1 MLKNLNPKPLLPT
14 RIARLEELLLGKTT
28 YSLQPE
34 KLVNYVLNSYG
45 FYKKQETF
53 PFDIWNI
60 DNQAVM
66 HLYRAGIKQRRQL
79 HIQSVKHTWWRPKSV
94 RKSSGRTGYTYKP
107 QSVAQEKVISS
118 TKSEI
123 TDQTESS
130 ANFEPIKRI
139 QTLVEN
145 VRDES
150 ISLDEVRPI
159 LRNISQEMVQGV
171 IEGSE
176 EKSSKFLEII
186 EQNQQVIL
194 SEEEMKSNILESNNT
209 EQNTRQNSVLNE
221 VSSKELAEL
230 FLNDL
235 TDNVSVY
242 LEDILDELLQ
252 NNTYNDHK
260 FDIHH
265 NDHNK

>member
-1 MLKNLNPKPLLPT
+1 MIENLNPKPLLPT

-53 PFDIWNI
+53 PFNIWSI

-66 HLYRAGIKQRRQL
+66 HLYRAGIKQRRHL

-107 QSVAQEKVISS
+107 QSAQEKVISS

-130 ANFEPIKRI
+130 VDFEPIKRI

-186 EQNQQVIL
+186 EQNQQVTL
-194 SEEEMKSNILESNNT
+194 SEEEMKSNILESSNT

-221 VSSKELAEL
+221 LSAKELAEL

-252 NNTYNDHK
+252 NNND
-260 FDIHH
+260 
-265 NDHNK
+265 DH

>member
-1 MLKNLNPKPLLPT
+1 MFENLNPKPLLPT
-14 RIARLEELLLGKTT
+14 RVARLEELLLGKTT

-34 KLVNYVLNSYG
+34 KFVNYVLNSYG

-60 DNQAVM
+60 DNQAIM

-79 HIQSVKHTWWRPKSV
+79 HIQNVKHTWWRPKSV
-94 RKSSGRTGYTYKP
+94 RRSSGRIGYTYKP
-107 QSVAQEKVISS
+107 QSAQEKVISS
-118 TKSEI
+118 IKSEI

-130 ANFEPIKRI
+130 IDFEPIRRI
-139 QTLVEN
+139 QTLAEN

-159 LRNISQEMVQGV
+159 LRNISQEMVHGV

-176 EKSSKFLEII
+176 ERSSKFLEIL
-186 EQNQQVIL
+186 EQNQQVTLIG
-194 SEEEMKSNILESNNT
+194 EEMKSNISEPNYG
-209 EQNTRQNSVLNE
+209 EQVNRQNSILSE
-221 VSSKELAEL
+221 ISAKELAEV

-252 NNTYNDHK
+252 NNNND
-260 FDIHH
+260 D
-265 NDHNK
+265 NKDLQS